1 MSNKAERKRKR
12 REQRRAEMSLAQRLA
27 RDVPWT
33 RLAIIAGV
41 IGALAFG
48 VFVIAKTAGGGEANI
63 IDPVRTQATS
73 DARVGIRRG
82 QLAPNFEATDLT
94 GARVRLSDLQG
105 KVVLVNFYASWCTA
119 CRKELPAFERIWE
132 KYRNQGF
139 EILGVNNGESKGTAT
154 DYLRGNG
161 AEFNAVLDPDQTI
174 VNAYKVRGMPVSVLL
189 DRNGAVL
196 YYSPGELAEADADR
210 LVAAALADS
219 SGAALPAVTPAGTP
233 QTQ

>member
-1 MSNKAERKRKR
+1 MSTKAERKRR
-12 REQRRAEMSLAQRLA
+12 RAAQRRAEMSFAERLR
-27 RDVPWT
+27 RDVPWM
-33 RLAIIAGV
+33 RLAIVTGV
-41 IGALAFG
+41 IGALALG
-48 VFVIAKTAGGGEANI
+48 VFVIARTTGGDAAQI

-82 QLAPNFEATDLT
+82 QLAPNFEATDLS
-94 GARVRLSDLQG
+94 GKRVWLSDLQG

-119 CRKELPAFERIWE
+119 CRKELPAFQRIWE
-132 KYRNQGF
+132 KYRDQGF

-174 VNAYKVRGMPVSVLL
+174 VGEYKVRGMPVSVLL

-196 YYSPGELAEADADR
+196 HYNAGELAEEDAAA

-219 SGAALPAVTPAGTP
+219 SDAALPGVTPVSRP
-233 QTQ
+233 RTQ

>member
-1 MSNKAERKRKR
+1 MSFLERR
-12 REQRRAEMSLAQRLA
+12 R
-27 RDVPWT
+27 RDVPWL
-33 RLAIIAGV
+33 RLGIIAGV
-41 IGALAFG
+41 IGALALG
-48 VFVIAKTAGGGEANI
+48 VFVIAKTTSGGEAKI

-82 QLAPNFEATDLT
+82 QLAPNFEATDLN
-94 GARVRLSDLQG
+94 GARVLLSDLQG

-119 CRKELPAFERIWE
+119 CRKELPAFQRIWE
-132 KYRNQGF
+132 KYRDQGF
-139 EILGVNNGESKGTAT
+139 EIVGVNNGESKGTAT
-154 DYLRGNG
+154 NYLRGNG

-196 YYSPGELAEADADR
+196 YYNPGELAEADADQ

-219 SGAALPAVTPAGTP
+219 SDTALPGVTPAGTP